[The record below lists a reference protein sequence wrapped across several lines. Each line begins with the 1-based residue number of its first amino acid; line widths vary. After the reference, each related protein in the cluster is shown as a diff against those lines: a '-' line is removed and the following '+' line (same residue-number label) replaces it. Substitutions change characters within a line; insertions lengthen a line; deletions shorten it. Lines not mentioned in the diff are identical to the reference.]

1 MYIYI
6 YIIHVYYLDGYTYI
20 YIYDTTAGTKY
31 NRYMFHIAVFILKW
45 P

>member
-1 MYIYI
+1 M
-6 YIIHVYYLDGYTYI
+6 YI
-20 YIYDTTAGTKY
+20 YIYDTTVGTKY